1 MRKLHKKAR
10 LLFDRMTPRKRANAL
25 AISLA
30 DRELMR
36 KRIEQEEHQEMLR
49 IEAKRKDIM
58 RIVMS
63 AKTPPTTTETVKY
76 FVLDEDGGVK
86 QSLEMTR
93 RAQ

>member
-30 DRELMR
+30 DQELMR

-63 AKTPPTTTETVKY
+63 AKKPPEPKETTRYIV
-76 FVLDEDGGVK
+76 VDQDGQLV
-86 QSLEMTR
+86 QTLEMER
-93 RAQ
+93 RS

>member
-63 AKTPPTTTETVKY
+63 AKKPPEPKETTRYIV
-76 FVLDEDGGVK
+76 VDQDGQLV
-86 QSLEMTR
+86 QTLEMVR
-93 RAQ
+93 RS